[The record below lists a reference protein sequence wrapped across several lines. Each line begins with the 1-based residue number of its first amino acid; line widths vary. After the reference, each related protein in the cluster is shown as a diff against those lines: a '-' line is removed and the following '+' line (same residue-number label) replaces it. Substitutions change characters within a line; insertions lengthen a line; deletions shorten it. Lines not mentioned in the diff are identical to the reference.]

1 LHLAIG
7 WLRRTGERTQRA
19 FEEVISL
26 TCAILGTIFHK
37 QQITS
42 RKLKDHIPA
51 SSNTMVAFVGSI
63 LKGENGFMRLELC
76 YACLTEQ
83 WISALNFSQQ
93 WEDNDC
99 GT

>member
-1 LHLAIG
+1 
-7 WLRRTGERTQRA
+7 
-19 FEEVISL
+19 L

-76 YACLTEQ
+76 LEKGIINIYTHHSL
-83 WISALNFSQQ
+83 FP
-93 WEDNDC
+93 
-99 GT
+99 GTLIHNLFWKHPS